1 MSCVSRT
8 VTAGQTRAAANNRST
23 LMDGLMSLAER
34 LVARRLLSSE
44 ELDRVL
50 KLQAEQPSPLTRLVV
65 ELGMLSEEDLLP
77 VLREHF
83 DLPVMS
89 LRDLPPVLLPIEL
102 PAGIGDFFKLARMVP
117 VAVEG
122 PELIV
127 ATADPLDVSRLH
139 ALELA
144 TGLRVKP
151 VLAREKEIVSRIE
164 ALYGA
169 SYNADGAGEPQ
180 AHQIEGI
187 TDEEDVAHLRDMA
200 SEVPVIRLVNQMLVR
215 ALESR
220 ASDVH
225 IEPFE
230 NQLKVRYRIDGILH
244 EVESPPRQLKGA
256 VISRLKI
263 LAQLNI
269 AERRLPQDGRI
280 KTRLAGKDIDLRI
293 ATVPTLYGESVV
305 IRLLERGQIFTDLE
319 TLGFPPGPLARFNE
333 MIRKPHGMI
342 LVTGPTGSGKTTTL
356 YGALQKINDPGKKII
371 TIEDPVEYQLSGVNQ
386 IHVKP
391 QIGLTF
397 ANGLR
402 SIVRQDPDVIMVGE
416 IRDAETAEIAVQA
429 ALTGHL
435 VFSTLHTNDAAGA
448 ISRLLEMNVQDY
460 LLSSS
465 LLGVL
470 AQRLVRRLCPN
481 CRREVPFVAS
491 ANMGDAPHLD
501 LGDVPRTV
509 WEAVGCFACSG
520 TGYLGRVGI
529 YELLPISSEI
539 CKVIVQHAD
548 AGAIRALA
556 VRQGMRLLREDGWDK
571 VRQGVTTLAEV
582 VRVTREE
589 A

>member
-1 MSCVSRT
+1 
-8 VTAGQTRAAANNRST
+8 
-23 LMDGLMSLAER
+23 MDAHSNFAEQ
-34 LVARRLLSSE
+34 LIERRLLSSE
-44 ELDRVL
+44 EMERVV
-50 KLQAEQPSPLTRLVV
+50 KLQQEQQAPLIRLLV
-65 ELGMLSEEDLLP
+65 ELGFLSEDDLLP
-77 VLREHF
+77 ALRDHF
-83 DLPVMS
+83 EIPMISLKDLPVTP
-89 LRDLPPVLLPIEL
+89 LAVELPPT
-102 PAGIGDFFKLARMVP
+102 IGDFFKQARMVP
-117 VAVEG
+117 VRIEG
-122 PELIV
+122 RNLIV
-127 ATADPLDVSRLH
+127 AITDPLDLSRLH
-139 ALELA
+139 ALELSV
-144 TGLRVKP
+144 GLDVRP
-151 VLAREKEIVSRIE
+151 VLAKEKEITARIE
-164 ALYGA
+164 TLFGNSYSSEAAA
-169 SYNADGAGEPQ
+169 SSNAREV
-180 AHQIEGI
+180 EGVV
-187 TDEEDVAHLRDMA
+187 DEEDVAHLRDMA

-215 ALESR
+215 AMESR

-230 NQLKVRYRIDGILH
+230 TQLKVRYRIDGILH
-244 EVESPPRQLKGA
+244 EVEPPPRQLKGA

-280 KTRLAGKDIDLRI
+280 KIRLAGKDVDLRI

-305 IRLLERGQIFTDLE
+305 IRLLERAQIFTQLD
-319 TLGFPPGPLARFNE
+319 TLGFPADILEHFNE
-333 MIRKPHGMI
+333 MISKPHGMI

-386 IHVKP
+386 IQVKP

-448 ISRLLEMNVQDY
+448 ISRLLEMGVQDY

-470 AQRLVRRLCPN
+470 AQRLVRRLCGT
-481 CRREVPFVAS
+481 CRKEVPFA
-491 ANMGDAPHLD
+491 GLD
-501 LGDVPRTV
+501 ENETALTLESGTRPQTV
-509 WEAVGCFACSG
+509 WEAVGCNACSA

-529 YELLPISSEI
+529 YELLPATSEI
-539 CKVIVQHAD
+539 CKVIVQRAD
-548 AGAIRALA
+548 AGMIRSLAIQ
-556 VRQGMRLLREDGWDK
+556 QGMRLLREDGWDK
-571 VRQGVTTLAEV
+571 VRHGVTTVAEV
-582 VRVTREE
+582 LRVTREE
-589 A
+589 V

>member
-1 MSCVSRT
+1 
-8 VTAGQTRAAANNRST
+8 
-23 LMDGLMSLAER
+23 MDTSLSLSER
-34 LVARRLLSSE
+34 LVERRLLSSD
-44 ELDRVL
+44 ELDRVT
-50 KLQAEQPSPLTRLVV
+50 KLQTEQQSSLTRLVV
-65 ELGMLSEEDLLP
+65 ELGFLSEEDLLP
-77 VLREHF
+77 VLRDHF
-83 DLPVMS
+83 DIPVMS
-89 LRDLPPVLLPIEL
+89 LRGVPNTLLAIDLPP
-102 PAGIGDFFKLARMVP
+102 GIGDFFKLARVVP
-117 VAVEG
+117 VMIEG
-122 PELIV
+122 TELVV
-127 ATADPLDVSRLH
+127 ATTDPLDISRLR

-151 VLAREKEIVSRIE
+151 VLAREKEITARIE
-164 ALYGA
+164 ALYSS
-169 SYNADGAGEPQ
+169 SYAAGGTADSQ
-180 AHQIEGI
+180 AHPFEGI
-187 TDEEDVAHLRDMA
+187 GDEEDVAHLRDMA

-215 ALESR
+215 ALEGR

-244 EVESPPRQLKGA
+244 EVESPPRQLKAA

-280 KTRLAGKDIDLRI
+280 KTRLGGKDVDLRI

-305 IRLLERGQIFTDLE
+305 IRLLERGQIFTELE
-319 TLGFPPGPLARFNE
+319 TMGFPPEPLAHFNA
-333 MIRKPHGMI
+333 MILKPHGMI

-371 TIEDPVEYQLSGVNQ
+371 TIEDPVEYQLNGVNQ
-386 IHVKP
+386 IHVNP

-470 AQRLVRRLCPN
+470 GQRLVRRLCPK
-481 CRREVPFVAS
+481 CRREVPFA
-491 ANMGDAPHLD
+491 
-501 LGDVPRTV
+501 DVEAVTAELNVRESSSLRAV
-509 WEAVGCFACSG
+509 WEAVGCNSCNG

-529 YELLPISSEI
+529 FELLPVTSEI
-539 CKVIVQHAD
+539 CKVIVQRAD
-548 AGAIRALA
+548 AGVIRSVA
-556 VRQGMRLLREDGWDK
+556 VQQGMRLLREDGWDK

-582 VRVTREE
+582 LRVTREE

>member
-1 MSCVSRT
+1 
-8 VTAGQTRAAANNRST
+8 
-23 LMDGLMSLAER
+23 MDEQLSLSDR
-34 LVARRLLSSE
+34 LVQRRLISNE
-44 ELDRVL
+44 ELERVMKL
-50 KLQAEQPSPLTRLVV
+50 KEEQQAPLTRLVV
-65 ELGMLSEEDLLP
+65 ELGFLSEEDLLP
-77 VLREHF
+77 VLRDHF
-83 DLPVMS
+83 DIPMIS
-89 LRDLPPVLLPIEL
+89 LKDVANTPLPIEL
-102 PAGIGDFFKLARMVP
+102 PPGIGDFFKLARMVP
-117 VAVEG
+117 VQIEG
-122 PELIV
+122 RELVV
-127 ATADPLDVSRLH
+127 ATTDPLDLSRLH

-144 TGLRVKP
+144 VGLRVKP
-151 VLAREKEIVSRIE
+151 VLAREKEIAARIE
-164 ALYGA
+164 AMYSSTYAVSGNPEA
-169 SYNADGAGEPQ
+169 TAQP
-180 AHQIEGI
+180 IEGI
-187 TDEEDVAHLRDMA
+187 GDEEDVAHLRDMA

-230 NQLKVRYRIDGILH
+230 NQLKIRYRIDGILH
-244 EVESPPRQLKGA
+244 EIESPPRQLKA
-256 VISRLKI
+256 AIISRLKI

-280 KTRLAGKDIDLRI
+280 KTRLAGKDVDLRI

-305 IRLLERGQIFTDLE
+305 IRLLERGQIFTQLDA
-319 TLGFPPGPLARFNE
+319 LGFPALPLARFNE
-333 MIRKPHGMI
+333 MILKPHGMI

-371 TIEDPVEYQLSGVNQ
+371 TIEDPVEYQLGGVNQ

-448 ISRLLEMNVQDY
+448 ISRLLEMGVQDY

-470 AQRLVRRLCPN
+470 AQRLVRRLCPS
-481 CRREVPFVAS
+481 CRKEVPFAGVE
-491 ANMGDAPHLD
+491 G
-501 LGDVPRTV
+501 VPAELEFQNGNAFTTV
-509 WEAVGCFACSG
+509 WEAVGCAACSG

-529 YELLPISSEI
+529 FELLPVTSEI
-539 CKVIVQHAD
+539 CKVIVQRAD
-548 AGAIRALA
+548 AGAIRNVAIQ
-556 VRQGMRLLREDGWDK
+556 QGMRLLRDDGWDK
-571 VRQGVTTLAEV
+571 VGQGVTTLAEV
-582 VRVTREE
+582 LRVTREE

>member
-1 MSCVSRT
+1 MESHLT
-8 VTAGQTRAAANNRST
+8 
-23 LMDGLMSLAER
+23 LAER
-34 LVARRLLSSE
+34 LVERRLLSDDE
-44 ELDRVL
+44 MERVM
-50 KLQAEQPSPLTRLVV
+50 KLQQEQQAPLTRLIV
-65 ELGMLSEEDLLP
+65 ELGFLSEDDLLP
-77 VLREHF
+77 VVRDHF
-83 DLPVMS
+83 GLPLVSMKDLPTTP
-89 LRDLPPVLLPIEL
+89 LPMEFPPGAVE
-102 PAGIGDFFKLARMVP
+102 FFKLARMVP
-117 VAVEG
+117 VSLEGRDLLVAV
-122 PELIV
+122 
-127 ATADPLDVSRLH
+127 ADPMDLARLH

-144 TGLRVKP
+144 AGLRVRP
-151 VLAREKEIVSRIE
+151 VLAKEKEIAARIE
-164 ALYGA
+164 AVFGNGYSSEA
-169 SYNADGAGEPQ
+169 TQTAIARE
-180 AHQIEGI
+180 IEGAV
-187 TDEEDVAHLRDMA
+187 DEEDVAHLRDMA

-244 EVESPPRQLKGA
+244 EVEPPPRQLKAA

-280 KTRLAGKDIDLRI
+280 KIRLAGKDVDLRI
-293 ATVPTLYGESVV
+293 ATIPTLYGESVV
-305 IRLLERGQIFTDLE
+305 IRLLERAQIFTELE
-319 TLGFPPGPLARFNE
+319 ALGFPAVMLQQFND
-333 MIRKPHGMI
+333 MIAKPHGMI

-371 TIEDPVEYQLSGVNQ
+371 TIEDPVEYQLGGVNQ
-386 IHVKP
+386 IQVKP

-416 IRDAETAEIAVQA
+416 IRDFETAEIAVQA

-448 ISRLLEMNVQDY
+448 ISRLLEMGVQDY

-470 AQRLVRRLCPN
+470 AQRLVRRLCVQ
-481 CRREVPFVAS
+481 CRREIPFAGVVAEEPDLKLRNGSVPQ
-491 ANMGDAPHLD
+491 
-501 LGDVPRTV
+501 TV
-509 WEAVGCFACSG
+509 WEAVGCDACSG
-520 TGYLGRVGI
+520 TGYFGRVGI
-529 YELLPISSEI
+529 FELLPVNSEI
-539 CKVIVQHAD
+539 TKIIVQRAD
-548 AGAIRALA
+548 AGSIRAAA
-556 VRQGMRLLREDGWDK
+556 VRQGMQPLREDGWEK
-571 VRQGVTTLAEV
+571 VRHGVTTLAEV
-582 VRVTREE
+582 LRVTRDE

>member
-1 MSCVSRT
+1 MDSSL
-8 VTAGQTRAAANNRST
+8 T
-23 LMDGLMSLAER
+23 LADQ
-34 LVARRLLSSE
+34 LVARRLLSPDE
-44 ELDRVL
+44 IERVL
-50 KLQAEQPSPLTRLVV
+50 KVQQDQQSPFARLVV
-65 ELGMLSEEDLLP
+65 ELGYLSEDDLLP
-77 VLREHF
+77 ILREHF
-83 DLPVMS
+83 NVPVVSLKDVPTTALP
-89 LRDLPPVLLPIEL
+89 LEF
-102 PAGIGDFFKLARMVP
+102 PAGISDFFRLARIVP
-117 VAVEG
+117 VKIDG
-122 PELIV
+122 RELLV
-127 ATADPLDVSRLH
+127 ATTDPLDLSRLH

-144 TGLRVKP
+144 VGLRVKP
-151 VLAREKEIVSRIE
+151 VLAKEKEILARIE
-164 ALYGA
+164 ALFGNESTGDA
-169 SYNADGAGEPQ
+169 TQGGPARE
-180 AHQIEGI
+180 IEGAV
-187 TDEEDVAHLRDMA
+187 DEEDVAHLRDMA

-244 EVESPPRQLKGA
+244 EMEPPPRQLRAA

-280 KTRLAGKDIDLRI
+280 KVRLGGKDIDLRI

-305 IRLLERGQIFTDLE
+305 IRLLERGQIFTQME
-319 TLGFPPGPLARFNE
+319 TLGFPSTLLDRFNE
-333 MIRKPHGMI
+333 MILRPHGMI

-386 IHVKP
+386 IQVKP

-448 ISRLLEMNVQDY
+448 ISRLLEMGVQDY

-470 AQRLVRRLCPN
+470 AQRLVRRLCAS
-481 CRREVPFVAS
+481 CRREVPFAEFH
-491 ANMGDAPHLD
+491 ANEAEFKAHN
-501 LGDVPRTV
+501 GDVPRTV
-509 WEAVGCFACSG
+509 WEAVGCDNCSG

-529 YELLPISSEI
+529 FELLPATAEI
-539 CKVIVQHAD
+539 CKIIVQRAD
-548 AGAIRALA
+548 AGAIRNLA
-556 VRQGMRLLREDGWDK
+556 VQLGMKLLRDDGWDK
-571 VRQGVTTLAEV
+571 VRSGVTTLAEV
-582 VRVTREE
+582 LRVTREE
-589 A
+589 V

>member
-1 MSCVSRT
+1 MDTQVSL
-8 VTAGQTRAAANNRST
+8 S
-23 LMDGLMSLAER
+23 ER
-34 LVARRLLSSE
+34 LIQRRLITSD
-44 ELDRVL
+44 ELERVL
-50 KLQAEQPSPLTRLVV
+50 KFKEEQQAPLTRLVV
-65 ELGMLSEEDLLP
+65 ELGFLSEEDLLP

-83 DLPVMS
+83 DIPVMS
-89 LRDLPPVLLPIEL
+89 LRDVPNTPLPIEL

-117 VAVEG
+117 VKMDG
-122 PELIV
+122 PELLV
-127 ATADPLDVSRLH
+127 ATTDPLDLSRLH

-144 TGLRVKP
+144 VGVRVKP
-151 VLAREKEIVSRIE
+151 VLAREKEITARIE
-164 ALYGA
+164 ALY
-169 SYNADGAGEPQ
+169 SNINPTDGNSDGSAQP
-180 AHQIEGI
+180 IEGI
-187 TDEEDVAHLRDMA
+187 GDDEDVAHLRDMA

-215 ALESR
+215 ALENR

-230 NQLKVRYRIDGILH
+230 NQLKIRYRIDGILH
-244 EVESPPRQLKGA
+244 EIESPPRQLKA
-256 VISRLKI
+256 AIISRLKI

-280 KTRLAGKDIDLRI
+280 KTRLGGKDVDLRI

-305 IRLLERGQIFTDLE
+305 IRLLERGQIFTQLD
-319 TLGFPPGPLARFNE
+319 TLGFPPAPLARFNE
-333 MIRKPHGMI
+333 MILKPHGMI

-371 TIEDPVEYQLSGVNQ
+371 TIEDPVEYQLGGVNQ

-448 ISRLLEMNVQDY
+448 ISRLLEMGVQDY

-470 AQRLVRRLCPN
+470 AQRLVRRLCPT
-481 CRREVPFVAS
+481 CRKEIPFVGAAAAAADLDFKNGNTPS
-491 ANMGDAPHLD
+491 A
-501 LGDVPRTV
+501 V
-509 WEAVGCFACSG
+509 WEAVGCETCSG

-529 YELLPISSEI
+529 FELLPVTSEI
-539 CKVIVQHAD
+539 CKVIVQRAD
-548 AGAIRALA
+548 AGVIRNLA
-556 VRQGMRLLREDGWDK
+556 VQQGMRLLRDDGWDK

-582 VRVTREE
+582 LRVTREE
-589 A
+589 G

>member
-1 MSCVSRT
+1 MD
-8 VTAGQTRAAANNRST
+8 AAT
-23 LMDGLMSLAER
+23 SLSDR
-34 LVARRLLSSE
+34 LVQRRLLSSD
-44 ELDRVL
+44 ELERVIS
-50 KLQAEQPSPLTRLVV
+50 LQSEQHAPLTRLVV
-65 ELGMLSEEDLLP
+65 ELGFLSEEDLLP
-77 VLREHF
+77 VLRDHF

-89 LRDLPPVLLPIEL
+89 LREVPNSALAIEL
-102 PAGIGDFFKLARMVP
+102 PSGIGDFFKLARMVP
-117 VAVEG
+117 VMIEG
-122 PELIV
+122 AELVV
-127 ATADPLDVSRLH
+127 ATTDPLDVSRLH

-144 TGLRVKP
+144 VGMRVKP
-151 VLAREKEIVSRIE
+151 VLAREKEIAARIE
-164 ALYGA
+164 ALYSS
-169 SYNADGAGEPQ
+169 SYSPDG
-180 AHQIEGI
+180 HQEALEHPLGGLG
-187 TDEEDVAHLRDMA
+187 DEEDVAHLRDMA

-244 EVESPPRQLKGA
+244 EVESPPRQLKAA

-280 KTRLAGKDIDLRI
+280 KTRLAGKDVDLRI

-305 IRLLERGQIFTDLE
+305 IRLLERGQIFTELE
-319 TLGFPPGPLARFNE
+319 AMGFPPEPLAHFNE
-333 MIRKPHGMI
+333 MILKPHGMI

-371 TIEDPVEYQLSGVNQ
+371 TIEDPVEYQLNGVNQ

-435 VFSTLHTNDAAGA
+435 VFSTLHTNDSAGA

-470 AQRLVRRLCPN
+470 AQRLVRRLCPS
-481 CRREVPFVAS
+481 CRKEVPVADVEAITAELDVRESSSLS
-491 ANMGDAPHLD
+491 A
-501 LGDVPRTV
+501 V
-509 WEAVGCFACSG
+509 WEAVGCNVCNG

-529 YELLPISSEI
+529 FELLPVTSEI
-539 CKVIVQHAD
+539 CKVIVQRAD
-548 AGAIRALA
+548 AGVIRNLA
-556 VRQGMRLLREDGWDK
+556 VQEGMRLLREDGWDK
-571 VRQGVTTLAEV
+571 VRQGVTTLSEV
-582 VRVTREE
+582 LRVTREE

>member
-1 MSCVSRT
+1 MDAT
-8 VTAGQTRAAANNRST
+8 LNLAGQLVER
-23 LMDGLMSLAER
+23 R
-34 LVARRLLSSE
+34 LVSGDE
-44 ELDRVL
+44 IERVM
-50 KLQAEQPSPLTRLVV
+50 KLQQEQQTPFTRLIV
-65 ELGMLSEEDLLP
+65 ELGFLSEDDLLP
-77 VLREHF
+77 VLRDHF
-83 DLPVMS
+83 GIPLVS
-89 LRDLPPVLLPIEL
+89 LKEL
-102 PAGIGDFFKLARMVP
+102 PTTPLSLEFSPLVADFFKLARMVP
-117 VAVEG
+117 IKVEG
-122 PELIV
+122 RELVV
-127 ATADPLDVSRLH
+127 AIADPLDLPRLH

-144 TGLRVKP
+144 TGLQVRP
-151 VLAREKEIVSRIE
+151 VLAKEKEITARIE
-164 ALYGA
+164 ALFGNSFSGESQA
-169 SYNADGAGEPQ
+169 GAGARE
-180 AHQIEGI
+180 IEGAV
-187 TDEEDVAHLRDMA
+187 DEEDVAHLRDMA

-244 EVESPPRQLKGA
+244 EIEPPPRQLKAA

-280 KTRLAGKDIDLRI
+280 KIRLAGKDVDLRI

-305 IRLLERGQIFTDLE
+305 IRLLERGQIFTQLD
-319 TLGFPPGPLARFNE
+319 TLGFPPAQLQRFNE
-333 MIRKPHGMI
+333 MILKPHGMI

-371 TIEDPVEYQLSGVNQ
+371 TIEDPVEYQLVGVNQ
-386 IHVKP
+386 IQVKP

-448 ISRLLEMNVQDY
+448 ISRLLEMGVQDY

-470 AQRLVRRLCPN
+470 AQRLVRRLCTR
-481 CRREVPFVAS
+481 CRKEVPFT
-491 ANMGDAPHLD
+491 GFDAHEID
-501 LGDVPRTV
+501 LRAVNGERAKSV
-509 WEAVGCFACSG
+509 WDAVGCDACSG

-529 YELLPISSEI
+529 FELLPVTADI
-539 CKVIVQHAD
+539 CKVIVERAD
-548 AGAIRALA
+548 AGKIRNLA
-556 VRQGMRLLREDGWDK
+556 VQQGMRLLRDDGWDK
-571 VRQGVTTLAEV
+571 VRTGITTLAEV
-582 VRVTREE
+582 LRVTREE
-589 A
+589 G

>member
-1 MSCVSRT
+1 MDN
-8 VTAGQTRAAANNRST
+8 QLT
-23 LMDGLMSLAER
+23 LSER
-34 LVARRLLSSE
+34 LVERRLLSSE
-44 ELDRVL
+44 ELERVN
-50 KLQAEQPSPLTRLVV
+50 KLQTEQQSPLTRLVV
-65 ELGMLSEEDLLP
+65 ELGFLSEEDLLP
-77 VLREHF
+77 VLRDHF
-83 DLPVMS
+83 EIPVMS
-89 LRDLPPVLLPIEL
+89 LRDIPNTILPIEL
-102 PAGIGDFFKLARMVP
+102 PPGIGDFFKLARMVP
-117 VAVEG
+117 VMIDG
-122 PELIV
+122 TELVV
-127 ATADPLDVSRLH
+127 ATTDPLDVSRLH

-144 TGLRVKP
+144 AGVRVKP
-151 VLAREKEIVSRIE
+151 VLAREKEIAARIE
-164 ALYGA
+164 ALYSS
-169 SYNADGAGEPQ
+169 SYAPDGGQEAVE
-180 AHQIEGI
+180 HQLEGI
-187 TDEEDVAHLRDMA
+187 GDEEDVAHLRDMA

-244 EVESPPRQLKGA
+244 EVESPPRQLKAA

-280 KTRLAGKDIDLRI
+280 KTRLAGKDVDLRI

-305 IRLLERGQIFTDLE
+305 IRLLERGQIFTELD
-319 TLGFPPGPLARFNE
+319 TLGFPPGPLAHFNE
-333 MIRKPHGMI
+333 MILKPHGMI

-448 ISRLLEMNVQDY
+448 ISRLLEMGVQDY

-470 AQRLVRRLCPN
+470 AQRLVRRLCPS
-481 CRREVPFVAS
+481 CRKEVPFADMEGLTEELNLREGNS
-491 ANMGDAPHLD
+491 LT
-501 LGDVPRTV
+501 TV
-509 WEAVGCFACSG
+509 WEATGCNACSG

-529 YELLPISSEI
+529 FELLPVTSEI
-539 CKVIVQHAD
+539 CKVISQRAD
-548 AGAIRALA
+548 AGVIRNLA
-556 VRQGMRLLREDGWDK
+556 VQQGMRLLREDGWDK
-571 VRQGVTTLAEV
+571 VRQGLTTLAEV
-582 VRVTREE
+582 LRVTREE
-589 A
+589 S

>member
-1 MSCVSRT
+1 MEPY
-8 VTAGQTRAAANNRST
+8 ST
-23 LMDGLMSLAER
+23 LAER
-34 LVARRLLSSE
+34 LVEQKLLSDE
-44 ELDRVL
+44 EMERVA
-50 KLQAEQPSPLTRLVV
+50 KLRDEQQAPLTRLIV
-65 ELGMLSEEDLLP
+65 ELGFLSEDDLLP
-77 VLREHF
+77 VLQDHF
-83 DLPVMS
+83 ALPLVSLKDQLAAPLPVEFDPGIAEF
-89 LRDLPPVLLPIEL
+89 LRM
-102 PAGIGDFFKLARMVP
+102 ARMVP
-117 VAVEG
+117 VKLEG
-122 PELIV
+122 RDLLV
-127 ATADPLDVSRLH
+127 AITDPLDMSRLH
-139 ALELA
+139 ALEVA
-144 TGLRVKP
+144 AGIRVKP
-151 VLAREKEIVSRIE
+151 VLAKEKEITARIE
-164 ALYGA
+164 ALFGNGA
-169 SYNADGAGEPQ
+169 SGDSSQTSGAREIEGAG
-180 AHQIEGI
+180 
-187 TDEEDVAHLRDMA
+187 DEEDVAHLRDMA

-230 NQLKVRYRIDGILH
+230 NQLKVRYRIDGILQ
-244 EVESPPRQLKGA
+244 EVEAPPRQLKAA

-280 KTRLAGKDIDLRI
+280 KIRLAGKDVDLRI
-293 ATVPTLYGESVV
+293 STVPTMYGESVV
-305 IRLLERGQIFTDLE
+305 IRLLERAQIFTQLNA
-319 TLGFPPGPLARFNE
+319 LGFPPGVLEHFNE
-333 MIRKPHGMI
+333 MISKPHGMI

-386 IHVKP
+386 IQVKP

-402 SIVRQDPDVIMVGE
+402 SIVRQDPDIIMVGE

-448 ISRLLEMNVQDY
+448 ISRLLEMGVQDY
-460 LLSSS
+460 LLASS

-481 CRREVPFVAS
+481 CRREIPFA
-491 ANMGDAPHLD
+491 GLD
-501 LGDVPRTV
+501 GQDPVWGHNGEAPRTV
-509 WEAVGCFACSG
+509 WEAVGCEACSM

-529 YELLPISSEI
+529 FELLPATSEM
-539 CKVIVQHAD
+539 CKIILQRAD
-548 AGAIRALA
+548 AGSIRNLA
-556 VRQGMRLLREDGWDK
+556 VQLGMRLLRDDGWEK

-582 VRVTREE
+582 LRVTREE
-589 A
+589 I

>member
-1 MSCVSRT
+1 MDAALNL
-8 VTAGQTRAAANNRST
+8 AG
-23 LMDGLMSLAER
+23 R
-34 LVARRLLSSE
+34 LVERRLISAE
-44 ELDRVL
+44 EMERVI
-50 KLQAEQPSPLTRLVV
+50 KLQQEQQAPFTRLVV
-65 ELGMLSEEDLLP
+65 ELGFVSEDDLLP
-77 VLREHF
+77 VLRDHF
-83 DLPVMS
+83 
-89 LRDLPPVLLPIEL
+89 EL
-102 PAGIGDFFKLARMVP
+102 PLTALKDFPTTALPLEFSPGAIDFFKHARMVP
-117 VAVEG
+117 VKLEG
-122 PELIV
+122 RELLV
-127 ATADPLDVSRLH
+127 AITDPLDISRLH
-139 ALELA
+139 SLELA

-151 VLAREKEIVSRIE
+151 LLAKEKEISARIE
-164 ALYGA
+164 ALFGSGSSDSPGPA
-169 SYNADGAGEPQ
+169 AARE
-180 AHQIEGI
+180 IEGI
-187 TDEEDVAHLRDMA
+187 VDEEDVAHLRDMA

-244 EVESPPRQLKGA
+244 EVEPPPRQLRAA

-280 KTRLAGKDIDLRI
+280 KIRLGGKDVDLRI

-305 IRLLERGQIFTDLE
+305 IRLLERGQIFTELE
-319 TLGFPPGPLARFNE
+319 TLGFPLTLLEQFNA
-333 MIRKPHGMI
+333 MILKPHGMI

-356 YGALQKINDPGKKII
+356 YGVLQKINDPGKKII

-386 IHVKP
+386 IQVKP
-391 QIGLTF
+391 QIGLSF

-416 IRDAETAEIAVQA
+416 IRDSETAEIAVQA

-448 ISRLLEMNVQDY
+448 ISRLLEMGVQDY

-470 AQRLVRRLCPN
+470 AQRLVRRLCAT
-481 CRREVPFVAS
+481 CRNEVPLAGI
-491 ANMGDAPHLD
+491 ANESQFGFPDGTA
-501 LGDVPRTV
+501 PRTV
-509 WEAVGCFACSG
+509 WEAVGCEVCSG

-529 YELLPISSEI
+529 FELLAVNSEI
-539 CKVIVQHAD
+539 CKVIIERAD
-548 AGAIRALA
+548 AGTIRKMA
-556 VRQGMRLLREDGWDK
+556 VQQGMRLLRDDGWDK
-571 VRQGVTTLAEV
+571 VRQGTTTLAEV
-582 VRVTREE
+582 LRVTREE
-589 A
+589 E

>member
-1 MSCVSRT
+1 MEN
-8 VTAGQTRAAANNRST
+8 Q
-23 LMDGLMSLAER
+23 LSLAER
-34 LVARRLLSSE
+34 LIARRLLSDE
-44 ELDRVL
+44 EMERVL
-50 KLQAEQPSPLTRLVV
+50 KLKQEQQAPLTRLVV
-65 ELGMLSEEDLLP
+65 ELGFISEDDLLP
-77 VLREHF
+77 VLQDHF
-83 DLPVMS
+83 GLPLVS
-89 LRDLPPVLLPIEL
+89 LKEVPTAPFPIEFS
-102 PAGIGDFFKLARMVP
+102 PRVADFFRMARMAP
-117 VAVEG
+117 VKIEG
-122 PELIV
+122 RELLV
-127 ATADPLDVSRLH
+127 ATTDPLDVSRLH

-144 TGLRVKP
+144 AGFRVKP
-151 VLAREKEIVSRIE
+151 VLAKEKEIAARIE
-164 ALYGA
+164 ALFG
-169 SYNADGAGEPQ
+169 NGEPGDASQ
-180 AHQIEGI
+180 SSAAREIEGAI
-187 TDEEDVAHLRDMA
+187 DEEDVAHLRDMA
-200 SEVPVIRLVNQMLVR
+200 SEVPVIRLVNQILLR

-244 EVESPPRQLKGA
+244 EVEPPPRQLKAA
-256 VISRLKI
+256 VVSRLKI

-280 KTRLAGKDIDLRI
+280 KIRLAGKDVDLRI

-305 IRLLERGQIFTDLE
+305 IRLLERAQIFTQLE
-319 TLGFPPGPLARFNE
+319 ALGFPPTVLQQFNE
-333 MIRKPHGMI
+333 MIAKPHGMI

-386 IHVKP
+386 IQVKP
-391 QIGLTF
+391 QIGLSF

-470 AQRLVRRLCPN
+470 AQRLVRRLCTS
-481 CRREVPFVAS
+481 CRKEAPFTA
-491 ANMGDAPHLD
+491 AQLGDAEWISQSGGAPA
-501 LGDVPRTV
+501 RV
-509 WEAVGCFACSG
+509 WEAAGCERCSA

-529 YELLPISSEI
+529 FELLPVTAEI
-539 CKVIVQHAD
+539 CKIIVQRAD
-548 AGAIRALA
+548 AGSIRHLA
-556 VRQGMRLLREDGWDK
+556 MQQGMRLLREDGWDK
-571 VRQGVTTLAEV
+571 VRQGSTTLAEV
-582 VRVTREE
+582 LRVTREE
-589 A
+589 S

>member
-1 MSCVSRT
+1 
-8 VTAGQTRAAANNRST
+8 
-23 LMDGLMSLAER
+23 MDTQVGLPEL
-34 LVARRLLSSE
+34 LVERRLISGD
-44 ELDRVL
+44 ELDRVT
-50 KLQAEQPSPLTRLVV
+50 KLQDEQQAPLTRLLV
-65 ELGMLSEEDLLP
+65 ELGLISEEDLLP
-77 VLREHF
+77 VLRDYFE
-83 DLPVMS
+83 LPMMS
-89 LRDLPPVLLPIEL
+89 LREVPNTPLPITL
-102 PAGIGDFFKLARMVP
+102 PSGAGDFFKLARMVP
-117 VAVEG
+117 VKIDG
-122 PELIV
+122 RDLLV
-127 ATADPLDVSRLH
+127 ATTDPLDLARLH

-144 TGLRVKP
+144 VGLRVKP
-151 VLAREKEIVSRIE
+151 VLAKEKEIFARIE

-169 SYNADGAGEPQ
+169 TAEAVNNQGFEQS
-180 AHQIEGI
+180 IEGI
-187 TDEEDVAHLRDMA
+187 GEEEDVAHLRDMA
-200 SEVPVIRLVNQMLVR
+200 SEVPVIRMVNQMLIR

-230 NQLKVRYRIDGILH
+230 NQLKIRYRIDGILH
-244 EVESPPRQLKGA
+244 EVESPPRHLKAA

-280 KTRLAGKDIDLRI
+280 KTRLGGKDVDLRI
-293 ATVPTLYGESVV
+293 ATVPTLYGESMV
-305 IRLLERGQIFTDLE
+305 IRILERGQIFSQLE
-319 TLGFPPGPLARFNE
+319 TLGFAPELLSRFNE
-333 MIRKPHGMI
+333 MILKPHGMI

-391 QIGLTF
+391 LIGLTF

-448 ISRLLEMNVQDY
+448 ISRLLEMGVQDY

-465 LLGVL
+465 LLAVL
-470 AQRLVRRLCPN
+470 AQRLVRKLCHH
-481 CRREVPFVAS
+481 CRKQAPFSGMEGTVPAWGFQA
-491 ANMGDAPHLD
+491 GDELHM
-501 LGDVPRTV
+501 V
-509 WEAVGCFACSG
+509 WEAVGCDLCSG

-529 YELLPISSEI
+529 YELLPVTSEVGKI
-539 CKVIVQHAD
+539 IVQRAD
-548 AGAIRALA
+548 ANSIRDLA
-556 VRQGMRLLREDGWDK
+556 VEQGMRLLRDDGWDK

-582 VRVTREE
+582 LRVTREE
-589 A
+589 T

>member
-1 MSCVSRT
+1 METSLSLG
-8 VTAGQTRAAANNRST
+8 GQ
-23 LMDGLMSLAER
+23 
-34 LVARRLLSSE
+34 LVERRLLSAE
-44 ELDRVL
+44 EMERAMR
-50 KLQAEQPSPLTRLVV
+50 LQEEQQAPLTRLIV
-65 ELGMLSEEDLLP
+65 ELGLLSEDDLLP
-77 VLREHF
+77 VLRDHF
-83 DLPVMS
+83 DIPLVSLKDVPTTPLPVEFS
-89 LRDLPPVLLPIEL
+89 
-102 PAGIGDFFKLARMVP
+102 PAIADFFKLARMVP
-117 VAVEG
+117 IKVEG
-122 PELIV
+122 PELVV
-127 ATADPLDVSRLH
+127 AMTDPLDLSHLH

-144 TGLRVKP
+144 AGLRVKP
-151 VLAREKEIVSRIE
+151 VLAKEKEIITRIE
-164 ALYGA
+164 AMFGNGYSSDSGPAGA
-169 SYNADGAGEPQ
+169 ARE
-180 AHQIEGI
+180 IEGAV
-187 TDEEDVAHLRDMA
+187 DDEDVAHLRDMA

-244 EVESPPRQLKGA
+244 EMESPPRQFKAA
-256 VISRLKI
+256 VISRIKI

-280 KTRLAGKDIDLRI
+280 KVRLAGKDMDLRI

-305 IRLLERGQIFTDLE
+305 IRLLERGQIFTQLD
-319 TLGFPPGPLARFNE
+319 TLGFPSSILDYFNE
-333 MIRKPHGMI
+333 MILKPHGMI

-386 IHVKP
+386 IQVKP

-416 IRDAETAEIAVQA
+416 IRDSETAEIAIQA

-448 ISRLLEMNVQDY
+448 ISRLLEMGVQDY

-470 AQRLVRRLCPN
+470 AQRLVRRLCPK
-481 CRREVPFVAS
+481 CRKEVPFTGFDADEPELKFR
-491 ANMGDAPHLD
+491 NGDAPE
-501 LGDVPRTV
+501 TV
-509 WEAVGCFACSG
+509 WEAAGCDACSD
-520 TGYLGRVGI
+520 TGYRGRVGI
-529 YELLPISSEI
+529 FELLPVTSEI
-539 CKVIVQHAD
+539 CKIIVQRAD
-548 AGAIRALA
+548 AGTIRNLA
-556 VRQGMRLLREDGWDK
+556 VQQGMKLLREDGWDK
-571 VRQGVTTLAEV
+571 VRAGVTTLAEV
-582 VRVTREE
+582 LRVTREE
-589 A
+589 S

>member
-1 MSCVSRT
+1 
-8 VTAGQTRAAANNRST
+8 
-23 LMDGLMSLAER
+23 MDEHLSLSER
-34 LVARRLLSSE
+34 LVQRQLISTE
-44 ELDRVL
+44 ELERIV
-50 KLQAEQPSPLTRLVV
+50 KLQTEQQAPLTQLIV
-65 ELGMLSEEDLLP
+65 ELGFLSEEDLLP
-77 VLREHF
+77 VLRDHF
-83 DLPVMS
+83 EIPVMS
-89 LRDLPPVLLPIEL
+89 LRDLPPVPLPLEL
-102 PAGIGDFFKLARMVP
+102 PPGIGDFLKLARMVP
-117 VAVEG
+117 VKIDGA
-122 PELIV
+122 ELVV
-127 ATADPLDVSRLH
+127 ATADPLNISRLH

-144 TGLRVKP
+144 CGMRARP
-151 VLAREKEIVSRIE
+151 VLAREKEIAARIE
-164 ALYGA
+164 AHYSSA
-169 SYNADGAGEPQ
+169 YAADSNPEVRAQEV
-180 AHQIEGI
+180 EGI
-187 TDEEDVAHLRDMA
+187 GDEEDVAHLRDMA
-200 SEVPVIRLVNQMLVR
+200 SEVPVIRMVNQMLVR

-244 EVESPPRQLKGA
+244 EVESPPRQLKAA

-280 KTRLAGKDIDLRI
+280 KTRLAGKEVDLRI
-293 ATVPTLYGESVV
+293 STVPTLYGESVV
-305 IRLLERGQIFTDLE
+305 IRLLERGQIFTQLDA
-319 TLGFPPGPLARFNE
+319 LGFPPVLLAQFNE
-333 MIRKPHGMI
+333 MILKPHGMI

-448 ISRLLEMNVQDY
+448 ISRLLEMGVQDY

-470 AQRLVRRLCPN
+470 AQRLVRRLCMS
-481 CRREVPFVAS
+481 CRREMPFSDSTGLSGELEIFESNA
-491 ANMGDAPHLD
+491 
-501 LGDVPRTV
+501 PRTV
-509 WEAVGCFACSG
+509 WEAVGCDACSG

-529 YELLPISSEI
+529 FEWLLVTPEI
-539 CKVIVQHAD
+539 CKVMVQHAD
-548 AGAIRALA
+548 AGSIRSLA
-556 VRQGMRLLREDGWDK
+556 VQQGMRLLRDDGWDK
-571 VRQGVTTLAEV
+571 VRQGLTTLAEV
-582 VRVTREE
+582 LRVTREE

>member
-1 MSCVSRT
+1 METHSRL
-8 VTAGQTRAAANNRST
+8 S
-23 LMDGLMSLAER
+23 ER
-34 LVARRLLSSE
+34 LVERQLISAD
-44 ELDRVL
+44 ELDRVMR
-50 KLQAEQPSPLTRLVV
+50 LQAEQQTPLTRLIV
-65 ELGMLSEEDLLP
+65 ELGFLSEDDLLP
-77 VLREHF
+77 VLHDHF
-83 DLPVMS
+83 GIPIMS
-89 LRDLPPVLLPIEL
+89 LRDVPNTPLPIEL
-102 PAGIGDFFKLARMVP
+102 PAGIGDFLKLAHMVP
-117 VAVEG
+117 VKLDG
-122 PELIV
+122 HELIV
-127 ATADPLDVSRLH
+127 ATTDPLDLSRLH

-144 TGLRVKP
+144 TGLRVRP
-151 VLAREKEIVSRIE
+151 VLAREKEILARIE
-164 ALYGA
+164 VLY
-169 SYNADGAGEPQ
+169 SSNYSADGSEESAAEPL
-180 AHQIEGI
+180 EGI
-187 TDEEDVAHLRDMA
+187 GDDEDVAHLRDMA
-200 SEVPVIRLVNQMLVR
+200 SEVPVIRMVNQMLVR
-215 ALESR
+215 ALEAR

-244 EVESPPRQLKGA
+244 EVESPPRQLKAA

-280 KTRLAGKDIDLRI
+280 KTRLAGKDVDLRI

-305 IRLLERGQIFTDLE
+305 IRLLERGQIFAQLDS
-319 TLGFPPGPLARFNE
+319 LGFPPTLLARFDE
-333 MIRKPHGMI
+333 MILKPHGMI

-448 ISRLLEMNVQDY
+448 ISRLLEMGVQDY

-470 AQRLVRRLCPN
+470 AQRLVRRLCPK
-481 CRREVPFVAS
+481 CRKEVPFSGMDGAS
-491 ANMGDAPHLD
+491 PELEFQNGDAT
-501 LGDVPRTV
+501 RTV
-509 WEAVGCFACSG
+509 WEAVGCDSCSG

-529 YELLPISSEI
+529 YELLPITSEL
-539 CKVIVQHAD
+539 CKIIVQRAD
-548 AGAIRALA
+548 AGVIRALA
-556 VRQGMRLLREDGWDK
+556 VQQGMRVLRDDGWDK
-571 VRQGVTTLAEV
+571 VRRGITTLAEV
-582 VRVTREE
+582 LRVTREE

>member
-1 MSCVSRT
+1 MDP
-8 VTAGQTRAAANNRST
+8 QPT
-23 LMDGLMSLAER
+23 LSER
-34 LVARRLLSSE
+34 LIERRLLTGE

-50 KLQAEQPSPLTRLVV
+50 KLQQEHQAPLSRLVV
-65 ELGMLSEEDLLP
+65 ELGFLSEEDLLP
-77 VLREHF
+77 VLRDHF
-83 DLPVMS
+83 AMPVMS
-89 LRDLPPVLLPIEL
+89 LKDVAPTPLPIEL
-102 PAGIGDFFKLARMVP
+102 AAGIGDFFKLARMVP
-117 VAVEG
+117 VKVDG
-122 PELIV
+122 RELLV
-127 ATADPLDVSRLH
+127 ATTDPLDLSRLH
-139 ALELA
+139 AIELA
-144 TGLRVKP
+144 AGMPVKP
-151 VLAREKEIVSRIE
+151 VLAREKEIAARIE
-164 ALYGA
+164 ALYSSAEA
-169 SYNADGAGEPQ
+169 SEAAAQQIDGIGE
-180 AHQIEGI
+180 
-187 TDEEDVAHLRDMA
+187 DEDVAHLRDMA
-200 SEVPVIRLVNQMLVR
+200 SEVPVIRMVNQMLVR

-230 NQLKVRYRIDGILH
+230 NHLKVRYRIDGILH
-244 EVESPPRQLKGA
+244 EVESPPRQLKAA

-305 IRLLERGQIFTDLE
+305 IRLLERGQIFTALD
-319 TLGFPPGPLARFNE
+319 TLGFPSTLLAKFNE
-333 MIRKPHGMI
+333 MIYKPHGMI

-386 IHVKP
+386 IYVKP

-435 VFSTLHTNDAAGA
+435 VLSTLHTNDAAGA
-448 ISRLLEMNVQDY
+448 ISRLLEMGVQDY

-470 AQRLVRRLCPN
+470 AQRLVRRLCPA
-481 CRREVPFVAS
+481 CRKEVPFAGLAGATAELELQTGGAVQ
-491 ANMGDAPHLD
+491 
-501 LGDVPRTV
+501 TV
-509 WEAVGCFACSG
+509 WEAVGCDACNH
-520 TGYLGRVGI
+520 TGYMGRIGI
-529 YELLPISSEI
+529 FELLPATSDV
-539 CKVIVQHAD
+539 CKIIVQRAD
-548 AGAIRALA
+548 AGAIRNLA
-556 VRQGMRLLREDGWDK
+556 VRQGMRLLRDDGWDK
-571 VRQGVTTLAEV
+571 VRQGVTTLAELL
-582 VRVTREE
+582 RVTREE